1 MSKPVAV
8 KVFGILNIVFGTLGL
23 VTSPLNLINVNRS
36 LDLLGAEGFYRSWAY
51 LSIAI
56 TPILS
61 LVLLI
66 LGIGLLR
73 YREWGRRG
81 TVIYAWVVIV
91 LGILSLLIT
100 VGSLATQLGGEPNP
114 VIIGGIIGGVIGG
127 IIGLIYPI
135 LSLVF
140 LTRPSA
146 KDACR

>member
-23 VTSPLNLINVNRS
+23 VTSPLNFINVNRS
-36 LDLLGAEGFYRSWAY
+36 LDLIGAEGFYRSWAY
-51 LSIAI
+51 FSIGL
-56 TPILS
+56 TPVTS
-61 LVLLI
+61 LALLI

-73 YREWGRRG
+73 YQEWGRRG
-81 TVIYAWVVIV
+81 TVIYSWIVIV
-91 LGILSLLIT
+91 LGILSVVIT

-114 VIIGGIIGGVIGG
+114 VVIGGIIGGVVGG
-127 IIGLIYPI
+127 VIGLIYPI

-146 KDACR
+146 KAACH